1 MDIAFFHHADSCGME
16 DAMTMMGESM
26 DDHHC
31 CDDESFTI
39 EGQDTL
45 QLTWDDLEL
54 ESQIFLF
61 SFADIYLTF
70 LFVPLGNEIQRDIYP
85 PPLLVQDL
93 TILHE
98 VFLI

>member
-16 DAMTMMGESM
+16 EAMAVMGEKLEGK
-26 DDHHC
+26 HC

-39 EGQDTL
+39 EGQDEL
-45 QLTWDDLEL
+45 QFSWYQLDLDT
-54 ESQIFLF
+54 Q
-61 SFADIYLTF
+61 T
-70 LFVPLGNEIQRDIYP
+70 LFVAFTKFHLEELTLPMGQNLPETIYP